1 LNVSKTGA
9 PQDGAPRDVGG
20 LEVIK
25 PGTQGTLTPGTVNE
39 LIEPNGPKYETPPEP
54 PTISRQAK

>member
-1 LNVSKTGA
+1 MNVRITGP

-25 PGTQGTLTPGTVNE
+25 PGTHGTLTPGTVNE
-39 LIEPNGPKYETPPEP
+39 LIGPKGPKYETPPEP
-54 PTISRQAK
+54 PTISRLAK